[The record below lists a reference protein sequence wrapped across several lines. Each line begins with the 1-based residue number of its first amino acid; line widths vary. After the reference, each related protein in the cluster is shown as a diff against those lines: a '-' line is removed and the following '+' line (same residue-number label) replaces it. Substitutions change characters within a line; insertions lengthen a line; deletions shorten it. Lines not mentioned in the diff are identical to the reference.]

1 MTIIQFNDK
10 PAHAEMMTSLI
21 EEISHHLPNSSYHV
35 SSELKKKPQ
44 DVSKTA
50 VAYSIMGTPSENSSA
65 GSTLSGTIP
74 GMQLLFCSIR
84 LHIINININNNNK
97 L

>member
-84 LHIINININNNNK
+84 LHINININNNNK

>member
-74 GMQLLFCSIR
+74 GMQLLFCGIR
-84 LHIINININNNNK
+84 LHSININNNNK

>member
-21 EEISHHLPNSSYHV
+21 EEISQHLPNSSYHV

-84 LHIINININNNNK
+84 LHINININNNNK